1 MRGAQRRCDPTEN
14 DEIPEVFQ
22 GQHAGRLAGA
32 LSGPVH
38 RQPQCLGWPE
48 EGDRLVLRWQEK
60 DGPPVTAPSRKGF
73 GTRVIERDLAH
84 ELGGTVHLD
93 YRADGVACTIN
104 FPAPRDGR
112 DE

>member
-1 MRGAQRRCDPTEN
+1 MALGIALHELATNAVKYGAFSNDAGSILIAWTIEPT
-14 DEIPEVFQ
+14 
-22 GQHAGRLAGA
+22 
-32 LSGPVH
+32 
-38 RQPQCLGWPE
+38 PE

-73 GTRVIERDLAH
+73 GTRVIERGLAH